1 MGLMTREEG
10 VTKRK
15 SSSHLH
21 SVQLRLWQVPLS
33 SSKIPRAYTRT
44 IFKKEKLLGIL
55 YRTGNCLRVL
65 RLEERD
71 LIDYKSSSKNTRKAT
86 P

>member
-44 IFKKEKLLGIL
+44 IFK
-55 YRTGNCLRVL
+55 
-65 RLEERD
+65 ERKITRN
-71 LIDYKSSSKNTRKAT
+71 LIQDWELFKSPPARGER
-86 P
+86 PH